1 MNVIIETPKGSALKY
16 VFDEELKLFRL
27 NKTLAAGLAF
37 PFDFGFIPGTKA
49 EDGAPLDV
57 LVISEFT
64 SFPGCVLDCRIIGC
78 IQAEQG
84 VAKEKSRND
93 RYLAIP
99 EQSRI
104 YENIVSIEELPE
116 QLIRDIESFFI
127 NYITAEGKR
136 LRLLGNLSSADA
148 LVTLQKELK

>member
-1 MNVIIETPKGSALKY
+1 MDIIIETPKGSRLKY

-27 NKTLAAGLAF
+27 KKILAEGLAF
-37 PFDFGFIPGTKA
+37 PFDFGFIPGTRA
-49 EDGAPLDV
+49 EDGMPLDV

-64 SFPGCVLDCRIIGC
+64 SFPGCVIDCRIVGC

-84 VAKEKSRND
+84 VAKEKTRND

-99 EQSRI
+99 EQSRV
-104 YENIVSIEELPE
+104 YEHVNSVEDLPG
-116 QLIRDIESFFI
+116 QLLREVESFFI

-136 LRLLGNLSSADA
+136 LRLLGNLNSAEA
-148 LVTLQKELK
+148 LVTLQKE

>member
-1 MNVIIETPKGSALKY
+1 MDIIIETPKGSPLKY

-27 NKTLAAGLAF
+27 KKTLAAGLVF

-84 VAKEKSRND
+84 VAKEKTRND

-99 EQSRI
+99 EQSRV
-104 YENIVSIEELPE
+104 YEQITSVEELPG
-116 QLIRDIESFFI
+116 QLMRDIESFFI

-136 LRLLGNLSSADA
+136 LRLLGNLSAAEA
-148 LVTLQKELK
+148 LVSLQRG